1 MKIYLMKDGDWVL
14 FENPSKAE
22 FESRNI
28 AIGARSRIGE
38 GSAIETSLDCIV
50 LGPIGSRGAMMTA
63 YVKDKV
69 IQIGTGCFI
78 GPIDEFE
85 KRVKEVHSGN
95 KFEKQYSDA
104 LDYIRAK
111 FKEKML

>member
-1 MKIYLMKDGDWVL
+1 
-14 FENPSKAE
+14 
-22 FESRNI
+22 
-28 AIGARSRIGE
+28 
-38 GSAIETSLDCIV
+38 
-50 LGPIGSRGAMMTA
+50 MTA

-104 LDYIRAK
+104 LDYVRAK